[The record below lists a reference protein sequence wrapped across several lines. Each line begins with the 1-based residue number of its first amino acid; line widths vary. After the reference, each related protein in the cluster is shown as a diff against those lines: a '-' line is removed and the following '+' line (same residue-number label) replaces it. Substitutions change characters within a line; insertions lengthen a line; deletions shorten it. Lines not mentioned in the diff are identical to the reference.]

1 MVQPNLNALKD
12 RTIAITRSRRDAD
25 EFFNMV
31 NAEGGTAIALPTI
44 HVVPKGEKAAA
55 DFLDKLKR
63 EFDYCAFMSS
73 QAVDVLFSHAP
84 RKETIAALNKL
95 QVIAVGPKTRAR
107 LEANGV
113 RVGLVPNRFS
123 SAGLVELLAGRQPE
137 GKKIIIPRSAAAN
150 DFAAKA
156 LAGLGMKVEQVFL
169 YTVKTSAPGEGWQ
182 TFATLLAKKEVDGI
196 VFTSASSVRAF
207 FEILGRMPQNR
218 QRLDRLT
225 KVISIGPFTSR
236 ELKKRR
242 IEYLEAGEHTV
253 KGTLELARRVIGT
266 LE

>member
-1 MVQPNLNALKD
+1 MNALRN

-25 EFFNMV
+25 EFFEMV
-31 NAEGGTAIALPTI
+31 KAEGGMAIALPTI
-44 HVVPKGEKAAA
+44 QVVPKGEKAAR

-63 EFDYCAFMSS
+63 KFDYCAFMSS

-107 LEANGV
+107 LEACGV
-113 RVGLVPNRFS
+113 KVGLVPDRFS
-123 SAGLVELLAGRQPE
+123 SAGLVELLSGRRPK
-137 GKKIIIPRSAAAN
+137 GKRIIIPRSAAAN
-150 DFAAKA
+150 DFTAKA
-156 LAGLGMKVEQVFL
+156 LAGLGMKVEEILL
-169 YTVKTSAPGEGWQ
+169 YTIKTSAPGEEWPA
-182 TFATLLAKKEVDGI
+182 FVSLLAKRKVDGI

-207 FEILGRMPQNR
+207 FEILGKISQNK

-236 ELKKRR
+236 ELEKGG
-242 IEYLEAGEHTV
+242 IEYLEAGEHSV
-253 KGTLELARRVIGT
+253 KGTFELARRTIGI
-266 LE
+266 LD